1 MPHRPM
7 NREQVWMLPPSLDEL
22 LEAGHPAR
30 FVGEFVDA
38 LDGEGWAGIGVDKD
52 GDPMGAPAYH
62 PRALL
67 GVWLYGFMT
76 GVRSSR
82 KLEAACR
89 DQIPYLWLTGC
100 QRPDHV
106 TLWRFYRAHRDGMR
120 ELLKRTVQTAVTMD
134 LVELAVQAVDGT
146 KVGANVAKSR
156 TYNADGLRRL
166 LGRLERA
173 IDELEAQNEAG
184 EEPALTR
191 LPEMLHDRKVL
202 RDQVRETMCN
212 LAGRGDQKYINLTDE
227 DARMMNTRQGIAMA
241 YNAQAMVSPAGV
253 DGKASGMLITAAGVT
268 DDTTDQAQLGPMLEK
283 ARGKTSGVKAET
295 TLADAGYHSG
305 SNLEECDR
313 RGQQVAMP
321 ESQERALESLYHK
334 DRFTYD
340 EASDSYRCPEGYTL
354 RFTGTRLT
362 RKTMMRL
369 YRSSGAVCRACPAF
383 GVCTRNERH
392 GRALEISPHDAAL
405 RRHRAW
411 MSTEQAKQAYRQRK
425 QLVEPVFG
433 IIKEQQHARRF
444 LLRGLPNVAAEWT
457 LLATA
462 FNLRTLWRVRARRGH
477 VEKTSGHRRGRIL
490 SLPGG
495 AGGFD
500 GPSRR
505 LASTNEAPP
514 SASMTKQKSLPSNT
528 TLPMKQALQT
538 HL

>member
-7 NREQVWMLPPSLDEL
+7 NREQIWMLPPSLDEL

-146 KVGANVAKSR
+146 KVGANAAKSR
-156 TYNADGLRRL
+156 TCDADGLRRL

-253 DGKASGMLITAAGVT
+253 DGKASGMLITASGVT

-283 ARGKTSGVKAET
+283 AEETSGVKAET

-383 GVCTRNERH
+383 GVCTTNKRH

-462 FNLRTLWRVRARRGH
+462 FNLRTLWRVRLAAATWKRRRAT
-477 VEKTSGHRRGRIL
+477 VA
-490 SLPGG
+490 G
-495 AGGFD
+495 AFSAYRAAQEALMGQAGVLL
-500 GPSRR
+500 R
-505 LASTNEAPP
+505 LMRLRHQPV
-514 SASMTKQKSLPSNT
+514 
-528 TLPMKQALQT
+528 
-538 HL
+538 